1 MVERPP
7 PLTLTD
13 RAAERVRAI
22 LAERGEPSA
31 GLRVGIDEKG
41 CSGLAYKIEYADAQ
55 EPLDEV
61 IADKGVTVFVDSR
74 AIMFLIGSE
83 MDYVANSLQS
93 GFVFNN
99 PNAKGSCGCGES
111 FHV

>member
-1 MVERPP
+1 MAELPP
-7 PLTLTD
+7 ALTLTE
-13 RAAERVRAI
+13 RAAERVRVI
-22 LAERGEPSA
+22 LGERGKPSA

-41 CSGLAYKIEYADAQ
+41 CSGLAYKIEYADKAS
-55 EPLDEV
+55 PLDQV
-61 IADKGVTVFVDSR
+61 VTDKGVTIFVESR

-83 MDYVANSLQS
+83 MDYVTDTLQS

>member
-7 PLTLTD
+7 PLTLTE

-22 LAERGEPSA
+22 LAKRGAPAA

-41 CSGLAYKIEYADAQ
+41 CSGLAYKIEYADRQ

-61 IADKGVTVFVDSR
+61 IADKGVTVFIDSR

-83 MDYVANSLQS
+83 MDYVAGTLQS

>member
-1 MVERPP
+1 MAELPP
-7 PLTLTD
+7 ALTLTE
-13 RAAERVRAI
+13 RAAERVRVI
-22 LAERGEPSA
+22 LGERGKPSA

-41 CSGLAYKIEYADAQ
+41 CSGLAYKIEYADEAN
-55 EPLDEV
+55 PLDQV
-61 IADKGVTVFVDSR
+61 VTDKGVTIFVESR

-83 MDYVANSLQS
+83 MDYVTDTLQS
-93 GFVFNN
+93 GFIFNN

>member
-7 PLTLTD
+7 PLTLTE

-22 LAERGEPSA
+22 LAARGAPSA

-55 EPLDEV
+55 APLDEV
-61 IADKGVTVFVDSR
+61 IADKGVTIFVDSR

-83 MDYVANSLQS
+83 MDYVTDTLQS

>member
-1 MVERPP
+1 MAELPP
-7 PLTLTD
+7 ALTLTE
-13 RAAERVRAI
+13 RAAERVRVI
-22 LAERGEPSA
+22 LDARGMPSA

-41 CSGLAYKIEYADAQ
+41 CSGLAYKIEYADEAN
-55 EPLDEV
+55 PLDQV
-61 IADKGVTVFVDSR
+61 VTDKGVTIFVESR

-83 MDYVANSLQS
+83 MDYVADTLQS

>member
-1 MVERPP
+1 M
-7 PLTLTD
+7 TLTE

-22 LAERGEPSA
+22 LAERGAPAA

-41 CSGLAYKIEYADAQ
+41 CSGLAYKIEYADRQ

-61 IADKGVTVFVDSR
+61 IADKGVTVFIDSR

-83 MDYVANSLQS
+83 MDYVAGTLQS

>member
-1 MVERPP
+1 MAERPP
-7 PLTLTD
+7 PLTLTE
-13 RAAERVRAI
+13 RAAERVRII

-31 GLRVGIDEKG
+31 GLRIGIDEKG
-41 CSGLAYKIEYADAQ
+41 CSGLAYKIEYAVAQ

-61 IADKGVTVFVDSR
+61 IADKGVTLFVDSR

-83 MDYVANSLQS
+83 MDYVTGSLQS

>member
-1 MVERPP
+1 MAELPP
-7 PLTLTD
+7 ALTLTE
-13 RAAERVRAI
+13 RAAERVRVI
-22 LAERGEPSA
+22 LGERGKPSA

-41 CSGLAYKIEYADAQ
+41 CSGLAYKIEYADEAS
-55 EPLDEV
+55 PLDQV
-61 IADKGVTVFVDSR
+61 VTDKGVTIFVELR

-83 MDYVANSLQS
+83 MDYVTDTLQS

>member
-1 MVERPP
+1 MAEVPP
-7 PLTLTD
+7 ALTLTE
-13 RAAERVRAI
+13 RAAERVRVI
-22 LAERGEPSA
+22 LDGRGKPSA

-41 CSGLAYKIEYADAQ
+41 CSGLAYKIEYADDPN
-55 EPLDEV
+55 PLDQV
-61 IADKGVTVFVDSR
+61 VTDKGVTIFVESR

-83 MDYVANSLQS
+83 MDYVADTLQS